1 MLEPKKNTNKH
12 LKFAVKLGE
21 ISQEDLDII
30 AAQIEKALWE
40 IYNNLLFRRV
50 DRNAFGLEINAEIY
64 IKPIYEQFILGSKN
78 GTITSG
84 Q

>member
-12 LKFAVKLGE
+12 LKFTVKPGE
-21 ISQEDLDII
+21 VSQKDLDII
-30 AAQIEKALWE
+30 AAQIEKAIWG
-40 IYNNLLFRRV
+40 IYNNLLFRGV
-50 DRNAFGLEINAEIY
+50 DKNAFGLEINAEIY
-64 IKPIYEQFILGSKN
+64 IKPIYEKFILGSEN